1 MTNELIEIYVRT
13 DVDIYTDL
21 EEACR
26 DMWLTVGPTLHCFT
40 NYLLNW
46 PKIIFQVSKIT
57 SWTIPLFFT
66 KIKISYI
73 ALLAK
78 YNPLKKE

>member
-1 MTNELIEIYVRT
+1 MINELIEIYVRT

-40 NYLLNW
+40 HYLLNW
-46 PKIIFQVSKIT
+46 SNIIFQVSNIIQLWTSVKVGSNNCQPAMCIT
-57 SWTIPLFFT
+57 G
-66 KIKISYI
+66 
-73 ALLAK
+73 
-78 YNPLKKE
+78 